1 MSLVYSYLHVLDIKI
16 QALNTVAFVLC
27 FLLVM
32 LKNLTS
38 DLTSDL
44 TSELTSEHDAYFVVM
59 LKHLTFEQDAIF
71 VLLVLMLFNQK
82 CFTVTVTFIEL
93 LVLNLIACHPMD
105 VFY

>member
-1 MSLVYSYLHVLDIKI
+1 
-16 QALNTVAFVLC
+16 
-27 FLLVM
+27 M

-44 TSELTSEHDAYFVVM
+44 TSELTSEHDAYFVILDVM
-59 LKHLTFEQDAIF
+59 VKHLTFEQDAIF
-71 VLLVLMLFNQK
+71 VLLVLVLFNQK
-82 CFTVTVTFIEL
+82 DFTVTVTFIEL

>member
-1 MSLVYSYLHVLDIKI
+1 
-16 QALNTVAFVLC
+16 
-27 FLLVM
+27 M